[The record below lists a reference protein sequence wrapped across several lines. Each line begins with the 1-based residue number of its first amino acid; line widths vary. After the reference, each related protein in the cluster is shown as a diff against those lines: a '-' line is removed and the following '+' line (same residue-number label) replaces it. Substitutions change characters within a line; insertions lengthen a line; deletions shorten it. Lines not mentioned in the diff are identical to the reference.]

1 MKQLNLDI
9 SKLLKRFCWPPTSA
23 WFQHQMLKLQRD
35 VSFEMTTNLT
45 FEVFFFTAYHSIF
58 GKLSNVECYFAKHLK
73 TRSSKETWTN
83 LHFNWHFQVLFFSPP
98 PGWVGLDTTTLGCI
112 EGLWR
117 YCQTLTQGESTGG
130 ADRDTDGIPGLGDMF
145 VGLSL
150 LFVAASVDC
159 CLYVLRLLCVF
170 LLLALVL
177 IIVVWFSLVLAINM
191 TWNPSCFCPVSY
203 CYDCSQI
210 VEFNFTVLDGKWSST
225 KRRRMYEYSILCHFT
240 EIG

>member
-1 MKQLNLDI
+1 MRCSLVKGVI
-9 SKLLKRFCWPPTSA
+9 SSRFSQFGLFKVWSNPSTWSSWTWTSA
-23 WFQHQMLKLQRD
+23 SCWRDSVGLQQALGFSTRCLNCRGMSALKWQQTWHLK
-35 VSFEMTTNLT
+35 
-45 FEVFFFTAYHSIF
+45 FFFTAYHSIF

-98 PGWVGLDTTTLGCI
+98 LGWVGLDTTTLGCI

-150 LFVAASVDC
+150 LFGAASVDC

-170 LLLALVL
+170 CC
-177 IIVVWFSLVLAINM
+177 WH
-191 TWNPSCFCPVSY
+191 WC
-203 CYDCSQI
+203 
-210 VEFNFTVLDGKWSST
+210 W
-225 KRRRMYEYSILCHFT
+225 
-240 EIG
+240 